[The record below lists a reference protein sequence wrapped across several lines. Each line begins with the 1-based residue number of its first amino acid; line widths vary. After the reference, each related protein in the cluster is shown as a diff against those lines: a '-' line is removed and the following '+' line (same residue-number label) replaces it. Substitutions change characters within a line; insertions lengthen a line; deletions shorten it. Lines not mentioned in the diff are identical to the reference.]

1 VSDLDAWSMELSK
14 SFGLRPQHD
23 WAKAIAA
30 VLAQTGGGAHPDDTH
45 DRARVLEDIARRITV
60 GETHFFRHHE
70 QLARA
75 SEALLE
81 RGAREERRVTVWCA
95 GCASGEEPYSLAM
108 LMYRRLLRRLPDG
121 VEILATDLNPDV
133 IERAKK
139 ATYTAWSFRGTPS
152 WALNHFTADAGR
164 NLWLVT
170 PEVRSAVRFEA
181 VSCQAKAPGFR
192 PQSFDLVSF
201 RNVAIYFE
209 PRAVTALYAEFFRIL
224 REGGLLALGPS
235 DPRPQDAQFQFLGYA
250 DHAPLYERRRAE
262 GAPPRP
268 SPRIFQPSAYV
279 QPPRSSP
286 SCDEPRAPEL
296 LPEPRLAAE
305 PRRSD
310 PVRLSLRPLPPSGL
324 QTAQRHADRG
334 ETESALRVARALA
347 EGEPA
352 SGMAQRLLGQIEL
365 ELGKPAAAVVAL
377 RQSVFLDPDAA
388 LARCFY
394 AVALQECGEQDQALL
409 QLELVEGQL
418 SRRPAGDLLEDGE
431 TRASEL
437 ALTVAF
443 LRGEWR

>member
-1 VSDLDAWSMELSK
+1 MNPLDAWSAELSK
-14 SFGLRPQHD
+14 SFGLRAQND
-23 WAKAIAA
+23 WAKEISA
-30 VLAQTGGGAHPDDTH
+30 VLAGTGSAAHPDDAR
-45 DRARVLEDIARRITV
+45 DRERVLEEIARRVTV

-81 RGAREERRVTVWCA
+81 RGAKEGRRVQVWCA
-95 GCASGEEPYSLAM
+95 GCASGEEPYSVAM
-108 LMYRRLLRRLPDG
+108 LLHRRLLRRLPEG

-133 IERAKK
+133 IERAKQ

-152 WALNHFTADAGR
+152 WALNHFAPDAGR
-164 NLWLVT
+164 NLRLVT
-170 PEVRSAVRFEA
+170 PEVRGAVRFEA
-181 VSCQAKAPGFR
+181 GSCQAKTPGLR
-192 PQSFDLVSF
+192 AQSLDLISF

-224 REGGLLALGPS
+224 RAGGQLALGPS
-235 DPRPQDAQFQFLGYA
+235 DPRPADAQFQFLGYA
-250 DHAPLYERRRAE
+250 DHAPLYERRPTE
-262 GAPPRP
+262 GAPARP
-268 SPRIFQPSAYV
+268 SPRLFEPSAFI
-279 QPPRSSP
+279 QPRTSAP
-286 SCDEPRAPEL
+286 SHGERPLLEPYPTPA
-296 LPEPRLAAE
+296 

-310 PVRLSLRPLPPSGL
+310 PVRLSARPLAPTGL
-324 QTAQRHADRG
+324 EAAQQHADRG
-334 ETESALRVARALA
+334 ETESALRVARALVEA
-347 EGEPA
+347 EPT

-365 ELGKPAAAVVAL
+365 ELGNRTAAVAAL

-394 AVALQECGEQDQALL
+394 AVALKECGEPAQALH
-409 QLELVEGQL
+409 QLEIVEGAL
-418 SRRPAGDLLEDGE
+418 SRRTAGDLLEDGE